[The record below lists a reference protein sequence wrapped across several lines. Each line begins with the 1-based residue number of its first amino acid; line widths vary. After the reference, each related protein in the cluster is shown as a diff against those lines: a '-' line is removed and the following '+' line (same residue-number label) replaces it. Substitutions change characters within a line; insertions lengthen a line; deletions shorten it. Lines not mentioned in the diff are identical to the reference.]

1 VITLQLSQKENHMK
15 KSRGQISLKENIS
28 LKVFEIS
35 KESKSINEFSNKLE
49 QNGLEP
55 YYRNNKLSGIWLG
68 YRKYRLTTLVVDKS
82 KIRELSI
89 EQQRL
94 NQLRKKSKSRN
105 REL

>member
-1 VITLQLSQKENHMK
+1 MSKRLILKFK
-15 KSRGQISLKENIS
+15 K
-28 LKVFEIS
+28 
-35 KESKSINEFSNKLE
+35 SKSINEFSNKLE

-68 YRKYRLTTLVVDKS
+68 NRKYRLTTLGVDKS
-82 KIRELSI
+82 KIRELTI